1 MFSNNSRSLRY
12 STIFLLPPQNFLRAH
27 ISRLGKGEAAARHKP
42 VEETRFSSER
52 VARFLMRATR
62 RGRDVITWPGIPS
75 VCHSL
80 QREASRRQ
88 RWPELLPSVFSTENT
103 EPERRL
109 STTPQRIP
117 TERCLLPFI
126 ATSGSGSQFNP
137 LQEEF
142 FFERRRT
149 SIWKWNSAT
158 EMNVF
163 VSRVIIESLD
173 GIPFDRIRRGYT
185 NLGTAENLSDDRIW
199 KSSFPDKL
207 IRPLSTVLWNLSIG
221 RRGTREGFVNFQCLL
236 WCCWNDWSGGMR
248 LLFGDPI

>member
-1 MFSNNSRSLRY
+1 MTRHPERMPLAPKRGVASTKMARASSVRLFDRKHRAGKTAFNDASKNSNRALPSPEDRSSPPPEVDHSLIHCRR
-12 STIFLLPPQNFLRAH
+12 SFLLLR
-27 ISRLGKGEAAARHKP
+27 
-42 VEETRFSSER
+42 
-52 VARFLMRATR
+52 
-62 RGRDVITWPGIPS
+62 
-75 VCHSL
+75 
-80 QREASRRQ
+80 
-88 RWPELLPSVFSTENT
+88 
-103 EPERRL
+103 
-109 STTPQRIP
+109 
-117 TERCLLPFI
+117 
-126 ATSGSGSQFNP
+126 
-137 LQEEF
+137 
-142 FFERRRT
+142 ERRRT

-236 WCCWNDWSGGMR
+236 
-248 LLFGDPI
+248 

>member
-1 MFSNNSRSLRY
+1 MTRHPERMPLAPKRGVASTKMARAFSVRLFDRKHRAGKTAFNDASKNS
-12 STIFLLPPQNFLRAH
+12 NRA
-27 ISRLGKGEAAARHKP
+27 
-42 VEETRFSSER
+42 
-52 VARFLMRATR
+52 
-62 RGRDVITWPGIPS
+62 
-75 VCHSL
+75 
-80 QREASRRQ
+80 
-88 RWPELLPSVFSTENT
+88 LPSPALRGS
-103 EPERRL
+103 
-109 STTPQRIP
+109 
-117 TERCLLPFI
+117 FI

-236 WCCWNDWSGGMR
+236 
-248 LLFGDPI
+248 